1 VSPSR
6 RRSSPLEK
14 IAVIGCG
21 AVALAGIGFDETSAE
36 LIADPG
42 VSEDIHEVIAEGAF
56 GHFQV
61 RISGRPLPGNPKS
74 SALTA
79 MSVVRESR
87 NSVAPLSIR

>member
-1 VSPSR
+1 LWIEIVSPSR

-21 AVALAGIGFDETSAE
+21 AVADYAAKHLADQVLFDDLMSAAQDGGAQLKVVSGAIGALDALSA
-36 LIADPG
+36 
-42 VSEDIHEVIAEGAF
+42 
-56 GHFQV
+56 
-61 RISGRPLPGNPKS
+61 
-74 SALTA
+74 A